1 MKKIYFLFS
10 VLLIRVTTF
19 AQVDK
24 NSDLYK
30 TILVQDS
37 LLFNIGLNQCDISQ
51 FEKLLSENLEFS
63 ANIRLDLLQ

>member
-1 MKKIYFLFS
+1 MKKIYFLLS
-10 VLLIRVTTF
+10 VLLITVTTF

-30 TILVQDS
+30 TILAQDS
-37 LLFNIGLNQCDISQ
+37 LLFNIGFNQCDISQ